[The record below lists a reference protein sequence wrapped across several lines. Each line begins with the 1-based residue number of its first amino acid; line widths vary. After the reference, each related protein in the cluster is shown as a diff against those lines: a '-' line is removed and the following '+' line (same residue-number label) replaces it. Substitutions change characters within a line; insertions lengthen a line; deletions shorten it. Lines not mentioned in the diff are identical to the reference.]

1 MPAASSPHGDYF
13 VTKLTD
19 ALLSLQQNVSKGK
32 REARDKKVEKKK
44 RSIDDLSPIPGIYK
58 EYNCD
63 GVCKKYNTSNR
74 YVPFADVLTK

>member
-1 MPAASSPHGDYF
+1 MMSKPERPLLLSLKHRFPDAASSPHGDYF

-19 ALLSLQQNVSKGK
+19 ALLSLQQNVSNGK

-58 EYNCD
+58 
-63 GVCKKYNTSNR
+63 V
-74 YVPFADVLTK
+74 VLA